1 VTHARR
7 RTRLRSRVSR
17 RPSWGTKAAGSIVAE
32 SASAP
37 GERGLTDRVPAWSL
51 AVASMLSVQV
61 AAALSTHLFD
71 TIGPAGTAW
80 LRLTIGA
87 IVFIVIRRPRVRS
100 LSRSDAGTVFAL
112 GVSTGLVTVAF
123 SSAIDRIPLG
133 TAVAIEFLGP
143 LGVAVFHDLN
153 PRRLVWPALALVGV
167 VLLTQPWHGA
177 IDPVGVL
184 FAVLAGCGWGTYIVL
199 TQRVGDRLAG
209 LRGLS
214 LTIPI
219 AALTAGIVGV
229 PQAAGHLSWTI
240 VAAAAGLAVLMPVLP
255 MSLELLALR
264 RLTTGAFGTLM
275 ALEPALGLV
284 AGAVFLSQVPDSLQ
298 VCGITLVVAAGI
310 GAERGGHREDRAP
323 DSPPPLIE

>member
-1 VTHARR
+1 
-7 RTRLRSRVSR
+7 
-17 RPSWGTKAAGSIVAE
+17 
-32 SASAP
+32 
-37 GERGLTDRVPAWSL
+37 
-51 AVASMLSVQV
+51 
-61 AAALSTHLFD
+61 
-71 TIGPAGTAW
+71 
-80 LRLTIGA
+80 
-87 IVFIVIRRPRVRS
+87 
-100 LSRSDAGTVFAL
+100 VFAL

>member
-1 VTHARR
+1 
-7 RTRLRSRVSR
+7 
-17 RPSWGTKAAGSIVAE
+17 
-32 SASAP
+32 
-37 GERGLTDRVPAWSL
+37 
-51 AVASMLSVQV
+51 MLSVQV